1 MYAIRVCC
9 SAIVAACP
17 LAHLLLPS
25 HCHQRIWCMRNIFA
39 VILIIFGLVACK
51 PEKPSDGHQH
61 QIDSL
66 LTELKYMNDSLN
78 SLRIQRVQQLHDSLR
93 KHHDTTRVANLAETR
108 RQSLTDSTEA
118 GNQRLKEA
126 GDVLNWYD
134 NIYRE
139 ITFSRSHLRTLQQQM
154 QQSRLDSATIREIKK
169 EKEIV
174 GGLKERFD
182 QEYRG
187 LKKAIRQLLNK

>member
-1 MYAIRVCC
+1 
-9 SAIVAACP
+9 
-17 LAHLLLPS
+17 
-25 HCHQRIWCMRNIFA
+25 MRNIFV
-39 VILIIFGLVACK
+39 VIFIIFGLVACK
-51 PEKPSDGHQH
+51 PEKPSDGQ
-61 QIDSL
+61 QRQVDSL
-66 LTELKYMNDSLN
+66 LTELKVMNDSLN

-93 KHHDTTRVANLAETR
+93 MHHDTASVRDT
-108 RQSLTDSTEA
+108 TEA
-118 GNQRLKEA
+118 GSQLLTDTSEGGDQRLKDA

-154 QQSRLDSATIREIKK
+154 QQSRVDSATIREIQK

-174 GGLKERFD
+174 DGLKERFD

-187 LKKAIRQLLNK
+187 LREAIRQLLNK